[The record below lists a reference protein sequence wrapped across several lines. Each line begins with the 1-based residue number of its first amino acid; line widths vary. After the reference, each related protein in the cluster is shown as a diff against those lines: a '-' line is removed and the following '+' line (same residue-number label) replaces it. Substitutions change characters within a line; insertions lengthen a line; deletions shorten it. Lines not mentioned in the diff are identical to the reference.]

1 MAQSN
6 ANCLL
11 YGGVYCRLNFE
22 SQPSYNITV
31 AVTDSGLPPRSSE
44 FVLVIHLTDVNDQPR
59 DLSLVTNLVS
69 VTLGKSNRITVR
81 VTLVYSILLIRFPNF
96 STLICNI
103 SIQVIPS

>member
-44 FVLVIHLTDVNDQPR
+44 FVLVIQLTDVNDQPR
-59 DLSLVTNLVS
+59 ALSLVTNLVS
-69 VTLGKSNRITVR
+69 VIVDDSNRITVGA
-81 VTLVYSILLIRFPNF
+81 TSLSLLI
-96 STLICNI
+96 CY
-103 SIQVIPS
+103 VKVVE